1 MRVNVPIVFLT
12 IVTTSLIIGC
22 SQQQVSFSKDILPVF
37 NARCLVCHD
46 GKGEGSEKTDYLTIT
61 YDDVMKGTKYGPVVI
76 AGDSMSS
83 TLYRVISHQTD
94 PKIQMPPH
102 HNISLAEGR
111 SEPLKSEEIEL
122 VKNWIDQGAMNN

>member
-1 MRVNVPIVFLT
+1 MRVNVPIIFLT
-12 IVTTSLIIGC
+12 IMTTFFITSC
-22 SQQQVSFSKDILPVF
+22 SQPQVSFSKDILPVF
-37 NARCLVCHD
+37 NDRCLVCHD
-46 GKGEGSEKTDYLTIT
+46 GKGEGSDKTDYLTTT
-61 YDDVMKGTKYGPVVI
+61 YEEVMKGTKYGPVVI

-83 TLYRVISHQTD
+83 TLYRVISHRTD

-122 VKNWIDQGAMNN
+122 VKNWIDQGAKNN

>member
-1 MRVNVPIVFLT
+1 
-12 IVTTSLIIGC
+12 
-22 SQQQVSFSKDILPVF
+22 QVSFSKDILPVF
-37 NARCLVCHD
+37 NDRCLVCHD
-46 GKGEGSEKTDYLTIT
+46 GKGEGSDKTDYLTTT
-61 YDDVMKGTKYGPVVI
+61 YEEVMKGTKYGPVVI

-83 TLYRVISHQTD
+83 TLYRVISHRTD

-122 VKNWIDQGAMNN
+122 VKNWIDQGAKNN

>member
-1 MRVNVPIVFLT
+1 MRVNVPIIFLT
-12 IVTTSLIIGC
+12 IVTTFFITSC

-37 NARCLVCHD
+37 NDRCLVCHD
-46 GKGEGSEKTDYLTIT
+46 GKGEGSDKTDYLTTT
-61 YDDVMKGTKYGPVVI
+61 YEEVMKGTKYGPVVI

-83 TLYRVISHQTD
+83 TLYRVISHRTD

-122 VKNWIDQGAMNN
+122 VKNWIDQGAKNN